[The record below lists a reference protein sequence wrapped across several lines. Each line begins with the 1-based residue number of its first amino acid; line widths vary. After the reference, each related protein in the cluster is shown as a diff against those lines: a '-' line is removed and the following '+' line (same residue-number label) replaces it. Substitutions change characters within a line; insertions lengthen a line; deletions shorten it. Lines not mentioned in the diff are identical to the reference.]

1 MTCFLPP
8 MPPQPGPP
16 TAPPPERPKPSRPRQ
31 YAQPA
36 QTPPSRVAVILRV
49 VAERY
54 GIPQRAMLSRSK
66 LPKYLRPRLTAMA
79 LCRRCTRVNSEQIA
93 EAFGRHRT
101 TVLNAER
108 AVARRLSIDPAFA
121 AELAALEQKIRAGGT
136 A

>member
-16 TAPPPERPKPSRPRQ
+16 TAPPPERPKPRRRQ

-36 QTPPSRVAVILRV
+36 QTPPSRVATILRV
-49 VAERY
+49 VAESY

-66 LPKYLRPRLTAMA
+66 LPKYLRPRLMAMA

-93 EAFGRHRT
+93 EVFGRHRT

-108 AVARRLSIDPAFA
+108 TVAQRLSIDPAFA
-121 AELAALEQKIRAGGT
+121 AELAALEQTIRTGGP

>member
-16 TAPPPERPKPSRPRQ
+16 TALPAERPKPSRRRQ

-36 QTPPSRVAVILRV
+36 QTPPSRVATILRV

-66 LPKYLRPRLTAMA
+66 LPKYQRPRLVAMA
-79 LCRRCTRVNSEQIA
+79 LCRRCTRINSEVVG

-108 AVARRLSIDPAFA
+108 TVARRLSIDPTFA
-121 AELAALEQKIRAGGT
+121 AELGALEQTIRAGGPV
-136 A
+136 

>member
-16 TAPPPERPKPSRPRQ
+16 TAPPPERPKPRRRQ

-36 QTPPSRVAVILRV
+36 QTPPSRVATILRV

-54 GIPQRAMLSRSK
+54 DVSQRDMLSRNK
-66 LPKYLRPRLTAMA
+66 LPKYLRPRLVAMA
-79 LCRRCTRVNSEQIA
+79 LCRRCTGYNDERLGEV
-93 EAFGRHRT
+93 FGRNRT

-108 AVARRLSIDPAFA
+108 SIARRASIDPAFA
-121 AELAALEQKIRAGGT
+121 AELAALEETIRAGG
-136 A
+136 AA